1 MVILLAILS
10 SSAFVERMQV
20 LQSVHAVQAVLILGV
35 VICQVL
41 AGKQCKYDNIIVNN
55 MQYY

>member
-1 MVILLAILS
+1 
-10 SSAFVERMQV
+10 MQV
-20 LQSVHAVQAVLILGV
+20 LQSVHAVQAVLILGA